1 MASEGNGALHAL
13 ALSALAAAQSSV
25 ATPYLYPEERSLGGV
40 FSLPAAKGVVEMQQT
55 LPMPTVSPRAKIFRH
70 FERPALGLPVT
81 LMILLLLWQ
90 AGVTFSG
97 YPAFILPSPTLVA
110 GRFWQALSSGILWQH
125 TSATLSAALGGFA
138 LALIIAVVLGYTLA
152 HIRWLE
158 QALAPVLAAS
168 QAIPVVAVAPLI
180 ILWFG
185 TGMTSKVLVAAL
197 ITFLPILISTIVAIR
212 SIPRE
217 LIEMAYISGA
227 HRWQLLRYVEVPLAL
242 PVLFGGIRTGLSLA
256 TTGAVVGEF
265 VAGRV
270 GLGALINIARGLFDT
285 PLIFVALITL
295 ALITL
300 ILYILAGLL
309 ERLLVR
315 WEA

>member
-1 MASEGNGALHAL
+1 
-13 ALSALAAAQSSV
+13 
-25 ATPYLYPEERSLGGV
+25 
-40 FSLPAAKGVVEMQQT
+40 MQQT
-55 LPMPTVSPRAKIFRH
+55 LSMPTTAPRAKPWRR
-70 FERPALGLPVT
+70 FEWPALGLPVT
-81 LMILLLLWQ
+81 LMALLALWQ
-90 AGVTFSG
+90 MVVNVSG
-97 YPAFILPSPTLVA
+97 YPAFILPSPALVA
-110 GRFWQALSSGILWQH
+110 SRFGQALSSGLLWQH
-125 TSATLSAALGGFA
+125 TAATLSAALGGFA
-138 LALIIAVVLGYTLA
+138 LALLVALILGYTLA

-185 TGMTSKVLVAAL
+185 AGLTSKVLVAAL

-227 HRWQLLRYVEVPLAL
+227 NRWQLLRYVEAPLAL
-242 PVLFGGIRTGLSLA
+242 PVLFGGVRTGLALA

-265 VAGRV
+265 VAGRT

-285 PLIFVALITL
+285 PLIFVALATL

-300 ILYILAGLL
+300 ALYVLAGLL

>member
-1 MASEGNGALHAL
+1 
-13 ALSALAAAQSSV
+13 
-25 ATPYLYPEERSLGGV
+25 
-40 FSLPAAKGVVEMQQT
+40 MQQT
-55 LPMPTVSPRAKIFRH
+55 LPMPTVSPRARALRR
-70 FERPALGLPVT
+70 FEWPALGLPVT
-81 LMILLLLWQ
+81 LVSLLLLWQ

-97 YPAFILPSPTLVA
+97 YPAFILPSPALVA
-110 GRFWQALSSGILWQH
+110 GRFWQTLSSGLLWQH

-138 LALIIAVVLGYTLA
+138 LALIVALILGYTLA

-185 TGMTSKVLVAAL
+185 TGLTSKVLVAAL
-197 ITFLPILISTIVAIR
+197 ITFLPILIGTIVAIR

-227 HRWQLLRYVEVPLAL
+227 NRWQLLRYVEIPLAL
-242 PVLFGGIRTGLSLA
+242 PVLFGGIRTGLALA

-265 VAGRV
+265 VAGRI

-300 ILYILAGLL
+300 TLYVLAGLL
-309 ERLLVR
+309 ERLLIR

>member
-1 MASEGNGALHAL
+1 
-13 ALSALAAAQSSV
+13 
-25 ATPYLYPEERSLGGV
+25 
-40 FSLPAAKGVVEMQQT
+40 MQQT
-55 LPMPTVSPRAKIFRH
+55 LPIAATPRTRMLRRL
-70 FERPALGLPVT
+70 ELPALGLPVT
-81 LMILLLLWQ
+81 LLALLACWQLL
-90 AGVTFSG
+90 VNVSG
-97 YPAFILPSPTLVA
+97 YPAFILPSPLLVA
-110 GRFWQALSSGILWQH
+110 HRFGQALSSGLLWQH
-125 TSATLSAALGGFA
+125 TAATLSAALGGFG
-138 LALIIAVVLGYTLA
+138 LALVVALTLGYTLA
-152 HIRWLE
+152 HLRWLE

-185 TGMTSKVLVAAL
+185 TGLSAKILVAAL

-217 LIEMAYISGA
+217 LIEMAHISGA
-227 HRWQLLRYVEVPLAL
+227 SRWQLLRYVEAPLAL
-242 PVLFGGIRTGLSLA
+242 PVLFSGIRTGLALA

-300 ILYILAGLL
+300 TLYVLAVAL

>member
-1 MASEGNGALHAL
+1 
-13 ALSALAAAQSSV
+13 
-25 ATPYLYPEERSLGGV
+25 
-40 FSLPAAKGVVEMQQT
+40 MQQT
-55 LPMPTVSPRAKIFRH
+55 LPMPTVSPRARALRR
-70 FERPALGLPVT
+70 FEWHALGLPVT
-81 LMILLLLWQ
+81 LVSLLLLWQ

-97 YPAFILPSPTLVA
+97 YPAFILPSPALVA

-185 TGMTSKVLVAAL
+185 TGLTSKVLVAAL
-197 ITFLPILISTIVAIR
+197 ITFLPILIGTIVAIR

-227 HRWQLLRYVEVPLAL
+227 NRWQLLRYVEVPLAL

-300 ILYILAGLL
+300 TLYVLAGLL
-309 ERLLVR
+309 ERILVR

>member
-1 MASEGNGALHAL
+1 
-13 ALSALAAAQSSV
+13 
-25 ATPYLYPEERSLGGV
+25 
-40 FSLPAAKGVVEMQQT
+40 MQQT
-55 LPMPTVSPRAKIFRH
+55 LPVIRVSPRVRSLRR
-70 FERPALGLPVT
+70 FEWPALGLPIT
-81 LMILLLLWQ
+81 LMLLLVFWQ
-90 AGVTFSG
+90 AGVTLSG
-97 YPAFILPSPTLVA
+97 YPAFILPSPALVA
-110 GRFWQALSSGILWQH
+110 GRFWQALNSGLLWQH
-125 TSATLSAALGGFA
+125 TLATLSAALGGFT
-138 LALIIAVVLGYTLA
+138 LALIIALILGYTLA

-185 TGMTSKVLVAAL
+185 AGLTSKVLVAAL
-197 ITFLPILISTIVAIR
+197 ITFLPILINTVVAIR

-227 HRWQLLRYVEVPLAL
+227 NRWQLLSYVEIPLAL
-242 PVLFGGIRTGLSLA
+242 PVLFGGVRTGLALA

-285 PLIFVALITL
+285 PLIFVALVTL

-300 ILYILAGLL
+300 TLYVLAGLL

-315 WEA
+315 WDAS